1 MHTYAHSPFKMGG
14 RVTHDF
20 SAKHKARD
28 VAPRNDD
35 DGTVFA
41 VESGTVADTESGM
54 QHGDD
59 HANMVIIR
67 GTDQFLTVYAHV
79 SPSVNAGDNISK
91 DDPIGSVDISGDSDG
106 RHVHLARLPGG
117 DGTVDDVL
125 DEDRQNKAVN
135 FMFSSLQPW

>member
-1 MHTYAHSPFKMGG
+1 MHVYAHSPFKLGG
-14 RVTHDF
+14 RVTTEF
-20 SAKHKARD
+20 SAKHRARD

-41 VESGTVADTESGM
+41 VEKGTVSDIESGM
-54 QHGDD
+54 APKDD

-67 GTDQFLTVYAHV
+67 GLDQMLTVYGHV
-79 SPSVNAGDNISK
+79 KLSVNVGDSIDQ
-91 DDPIGSVDISGDSDG
+91 DDEIGDVDLSGDSTA

-125 DEDRQNKAVN
+125 DRQAKGVT
-135 FMFSSLQPW
+135 FQFKTLHPW